1 MPTSTPT
8 TPDGNILSALETLR
22 SPANLIL
29 VAGTVILAL
38 LILTLAM
45 AGLAHGGTATTFGL
59 LLIVLAWLVGEAG
72 YCAVTLRQLQASHGR
87 QPGGVAGS
95 AISGFAAAVKVLLA
109 MLLLAVAV
117 LLLML
122 AASLL
127 FLVTQIPGIGPALNY
142 LVFPIVALI
151 IGVAL
156 YALLFIAAPLAA
168 VAACSGRSVF
178 GIVATVVLVI
188 RSRLFDTAVRGILL
202 NLMAAFV
209 IVLALI
215 IVSLGVGTSG
225 ALQQMVHVGHD
236 HVGSYGHMGGY
247 GDSGMYGAL
256 GGMGGGLPAALA
268 SLRTVGAASAVLY
281 FLAFS
286 LGLMVCAG
294 GWVAIFNDIASD
306 LDPTALEAQ
315 MRAQAARAQQKARE
329 VQARAT
335 QLAREHTGKSD
346 DGTPPNSTPPDA

>member
-1 MPTSTPT
+1 MMPTSTPT
-8 TPDGNILSALETLR
+8 TPTGNLLSALETLR

-29 VAGTVILAL
+29 VAGAAVLAL

-45 AGLAHGGTATTFGL
+45 AGMAHGGAATTLGL

-72 YCAVTLRQLQASHGR
+72 YCAVTLRRLQASRGHR
-87 QPGGVAGS
+87 PGGAAGT
-95 AISGFAAAVKVLLA
+95 AISGFAAAIKVLLA
-109 MLLLAVAV
+109 MLLLGAAV

-122 AASLL
+122 AACLL

-142 LVFPIVALI
+142 LVFPVVALI
-151 IGVAL
+151 VGVAL

-188 RSRLFDTAVRGILL
+188 RTRLFDTAVRGVLL

-215 IVSLGVGTSG
+215 IVTLGVGASG
-225 ALQQMVHVGHD
+225 ALQQMVQVGHA
-236 HVGSYGHMGGY
+236 HAGSYGHMGGY
-247 GDSGMYGAL
+247 GDSAMYGAL
-256 GGMGGGLPAALA
+256 GGLPAALA

-281 FLAFS
+281 FLALS
-286 LGLMVCAG
+286 LGFLVCAG

-335 QLAREHTGKSD
+335 QLAREHTGKSG
-346 DGTPPNSTPPDA
+346 DGTPPGSTPPDA

>member
-1 MPTSTPT
+1 MPTPTPT

-22 SPANLIL
+22 SPANLVL
-29 VAGTVILAL
+29 VAGAAILAL
-38 LILTLAM
+38 LILTMAM
-45 AGLAHGGTATTFGL
+45 AGMAHGGAATTLGL

-72 YCAVTLRQLQASHGR
+72 YCAVTLRRLQASRGY

-109 MLLLAVAV
+109 MLLLGAAV

-142 LVFPIVALI
+142 LVFPIVALV

-188 RSRLFDTAVRGILL
+188 RSRLFDTAVRGVLL

-215 IVSLGVGTSG
+215 IVSLGVGASG

-236 HVGSYGHMGGY
+236 HVGRYGHMGGY
-247 GDSGMYGAL
+247 GGMYGAL

-335 QLAREHTGKSD
+335 QLAREHTGKSG
-346 DGTPPNSTPPDA
+346 DGTPPGSTPPDA